1 MGQDN
6 FGLKIGVEGER
17 EFRQAL
23 SDINQT
29 FKVLGSEMA
38 LATSQFE
45 KNDKS
50 IQAVTSRNAVLNK
63 EKIRLRKNILY
74 TKKKGLLVQ
83 SHKNAT

>member
-1 MGQDN
+1 MGGVTDMGQDN

-38 LATSQFE
+38 LATSHL
-45 KNDKS
+45 KKT
-50 IQAVTSRNAVLNK
+50 TSPSRPSPP
-63 EKIRLRKNILY
+63 E
-74 TKKKGLLVQ
+74 TP
-83 SHKNAT
+83 S